1 MMNNRYYTYAYLRE
15 DRTPYYIGKGK
26 ANRAFRKHSVE
37 TPPRD
42 RILFLKKNLTED
54 EAFAH
59 EMYMIDVLGR
69 IDLGTGILKNKNAG
83 GNGSSGKVYS
93 QEERDRIR
101 KDVLGRKW
109 WNNGIEN
116 SQSKE
121 CPGDDWVIGRLIT
134 WNEEERLENMKISSS
149 KDVYKL
155 IHKNGEILYCKNLN
169 DLKRKCKCNET
180 YNPFYKIMYN
190 KLNYFKGWISVQ
202 KCGDIDVELNEQR
215 IIDLCNSHLKK
226 TYKITHKDGRVM
238 YSDNITKLGK
248 EYGSADG
255 FCRVMRGKRS
265 SYKGWIG
272 VEVV

>member
-1 MMNNRYYTYAYLRE
+1 MNNRYYTYAYLCE
-15 DRTPYYIGKGK
+15 DGTPYYIGKGK
-26 ANRAFRKHSVE
+26 ENRAFKKHSVG

-42 RILFLKKNLTED
+42 RILFLKKNLTEK

-116 SQSKE
+116 TQSKK
-121 CPGDDWVIGRLIT
+121 CPGDGWVTGRLVT
-134 WNEEERLENMKISSS
+134 WNEKIRLENMKNGAS
-149 KDVYKL
+149 KITYKL
-155 IHKNGEILYCKNLN
+155 IHENGEVVYCKNLN
-169 DLKRKCKCNET
+169 DLKRKCKCDET
-180 YNPFYKIMYN
+180 YNPFYKIMY
-190 KLNYFKGWISVQ
+190 KQQKSYKGWISVER
-202 KCGDIDVELNEQR
+202 CDNIDIELNDQK
-215 IIDLCNSHLKK
+215 IIDLCNSYLKK
-226 TYKITHKDGRVM
+226 TYKITHRDGRVL
-238 YSDNITKLGK
+238 YTRNITKLGK

-255 FCRVMRGKRS
+255 FCRVMRGKRK
-265 SYKGWIG
+265 SYNGWIS
-272 VEVV
+272 VEVL